1 MAKKGNRI
9 LVGLVC
15 SVCGSRN
22 YVTEKNKINLPEKI
36 TINKYCPG
44 CRKTTPHKETSKLK

>member
-15 SVCGSRN
+15 SVCGKRN
-22 YVTEKNKINLPEKI
+22 YITEKNKINLPEKI
-36 TINKYCPG
+36 TIKKYCSN
-44 CRKTTPHKETSKLK
+44 CQKSTSHKETSKLK